1 MPRSDQVTSTPRPAQ
16 ATAIPASVVR
26 ASWFMYAGAVLSAID
41 LMVSIATAG
50 TDKSALHRAYPKL
63 TPSQLHADTVSS
75 TLFVVIIQ
83 LVAIGLWVLIA
94 RTSLAGR
101 NWARIAGSVLFL
113 LNSLNAAE
121 FLVHPT
127 SLAGLLLVAPVW
139 LAGLGA
145 IILLWAQ
152 DSTQY
157 FRSAQSA

>member
-1 MPRSDQVTSTPRPAQ
+1 MARSNQLTSDPRPAQ
-16 ATAIPASVVR
+16 AGIPPSVVR

-41 LMVSIATAG
+41 LIVSVATAG
-50 TDKSALHRAYPKL
+50 SEKSALHRAYPKL
-63 TPSQLHADTVSS
+63 TASQLHADTVSS
-75 TLFVVIIQ
+75 IVFLVVIQ
-83 LVAIGLWVLIA
+83 LIAIGLWVVIA

-101 NWARIAGSVLFL
+101 GWARIAGSVLFL

-121 FLVHPT
+121 YLVHPT
-127 SLAGLLLVAPVW
+127 ALAGLLLIAPVW

-157 FRSAQSA
+157 FRSARPG